1 MTESIEI
8 SELERLEQRFISR
21 SKALIPLRLCLLAM
35 AQVFCF
41 SPIWGICV
49 FLGVVLSYFLA
60 KQSSWGRLF
69 VFLSLNLDVLWQGYA
84 ISQTGF
90 FHSPLAGILPAN
102 TLLFALLFHQPFII
116 LPPLMLLP
124 ILTFLDPNVPIK
136 ILALYSLL
144 NACTIYLTNKI
155 LGEEEATSYQI
166 WKLEQALKKQAVTEE
181 RHRISRDIHDGVG
194 SALAAL
200 IMQAEQAEQ
209 VEIQELAK
217 EALQET
223 RYAISLMRDEL
234 DLKSHIKACAE
245 LFSKRYNIQTHL
257 KLAHEISNLS
267 DKKSLSVLRI
277 LQESLTNIAKHA
289 GASKVEIKASL
300 EQNRFLLDIK
310 DDGVG
315 FDPQSIPK
323 NHYGIRNMEER
334 VRQMEGTLEITSAPN
349 LGTQIQIGAS
359 L

>member
-8 SELERLEQRFISR
+8 SELERLQQRFISR
-21 SKALIPLRLCLLAM
+21 AKALTLLRLCLLAM
-35 AQVFCF
+35 AQLFCLN
-41 SPIWGICV
+41 PAWGICV
-49 FLGVVLSYFLA
+49 LSGIILSYFMASHA
-60 KQSSWGRLF
+60 KWGRLL
-69 VFLSLNLDVLWQGYA
+69 VFLSLNLDLIWQAYA

-124 ILTFLDPNVPIK
+124 VLTFLDPDVPIK

-144 NACTIYLTNKI
+144 NACTIYLTNRI

-200 IMQAEQAEQ
+200 IMQAEQAGHL
-209 VEIQELAK
+209 EIQELAK

-245 LFSKRYNIQTHL
+245 HFSKRHHIKTHL
-257 KLAHEISNLS
+257 KLGQEISDLS
-267 DKKSLSVLRI
+267 DKKALSVLRI
-277 LQESLTNIAKHA
+277 LQESLTNVAKHA
-289 GASKVEIKASL
+289 SASKVEIKASL

-323 NHYGIRNMEER
+323 NHYGIRNIEER
-334 VRQMEGTLEITSAPN
+334 VRQMEGTFEITSAPN
-349 LGTQIQIGAS
+349 LGTQIQIGAQR
-359 L
+359 